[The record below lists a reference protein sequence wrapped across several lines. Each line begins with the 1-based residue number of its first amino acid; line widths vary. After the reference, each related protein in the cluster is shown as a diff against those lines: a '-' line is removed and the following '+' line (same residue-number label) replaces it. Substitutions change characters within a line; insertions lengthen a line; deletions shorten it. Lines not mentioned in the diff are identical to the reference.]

1 MWWEGFPEKR
11 KNEKSKI
18 KTSFYNSTAYP
29 VLQWHA
35 AQQQNVK
42 EAPLTHTSFPPKTT
56 LFKVVGSGGPR
67 RGLPMA
73 QKARAYKSPIIWL

>member
-1 MWWEGFPEKR
+1 
-11 KNEKSKI
+11 
-18 KTSFYNSTAYP
+18 
-29 VLQWHA
+29 
-35 AQQQNVK
+35 VK